1 MRLHIILFCKNKETA
16 KIKKTSRVS
25 KTVSNIRFNDYSGQ
39 EKYML
44 LIHIHG

>member
-1 MRLHIILFCKNKETA
+1 MRPHIRLFCKNKETA

-25 KTVSNIRFNDYSGQ
+25 KTVSNIRFNDHSGQ
-39 EKYML
+39 EKYVL

>member
-1 MRLHIILFCKNKETA
+1 MDASSHKIILQKPLA

-25 KTVSNIRFNDYSGQ
+25 KTVSNIGFNDYSGQ
-39 EKYML
+39 EKYVL